1 MPCSVVVGGQWGDE
15 GKAKVVDYLTA
26 QADYVVRYQ
35 GGANAGHTVVKD
47 GKKFVFHLIPS
58 GILYPDKVCV
68 IGNGVVLDP
77 FALLGEISKLERM
90 EFDVTDRLIIS
101 EAVHLIMP
109 YHQVIDKA
117 REAMNKE
124 KKIGTTGR
132 GIGPCY
138 MDKAARVGI
147 RLIDLFEGS
156 FKTKLRDNI
165 KEKNF
170 LIKKYYGAKKLDVNQ
185 VYDEYMGIAEQ
196 MKKFVGDVAVLLNNA
211 LNEKKHVL
219 MEGAQG
225 TGLDVEFGTYPFVTS
240 SYPAAG
246 GACVG
251 TGVGPSRI
259 DSVIGIMK
267 AYITRVGEGPFPTE
281 LDDEMGE
288 FLREKGGEF
297 GATTGR
303 PRRCGWFDGVFA
315 RYSAMINSFTELV
328 VTKLDIL
335 DDLDEIKVC
344 TGYKLDDREISHFP
358 KSLSELQRVKPVY
371 TTVKGWKTDISSVKS
386 YKELPAAAKD
396 YLKFLE
402 EIVGTPISVVSVGQ
416 DRNATIR
423 IK

>member
-240 SYPAAG
+240 SYPTAG

-281 LDDEMGE
+281 LNDEMGE

>member
-240 SYPAAG
+240 SYPTAG

-402 EIVGTPISVVSVGQ
+402 IGRASCRERV
-416 DRNATIR
+416 
-423 IK
+423 

>member
-240 SYPAAG
+240 SYPTAG